1 MTTNFGPIALIGGWE
16 HTRGCEPID
25 LKVLEIMGL
34 SKPVVT
40 VVPAASSER
49 MVPIATER
57 AQLYWQR
64 MGGLLKVALPGRDD
78 PSQIRDALDEADI
91 IVLTGGQSERI
102 RFALHNTPAWE
113 QIVRRW
119 AQGAAVVGS
128 SMGLMELFELRFKV
142 WPPRPLSLVPGLG
155 LLNGHVAVPHF
166 EKYGLRWWSPR
177 VARRLGDLKILGLDE
192 RTGLVGRAGR
202 FHVVG
207 NGNVTVLGAGVRSVY
222 HAGSEVELELW
233 RPGSGAA
240 PVALG

>member
-1 MTTNFGPIALIGGWE
+1 MSPNSGPVALIGGWE

-25 LKVLEIMGL
+25 LKVLEIIGR
-34 SKPVVT
+34 SEPVVT

-57 AQLYWQR
+57 AQVYWQR
-64 MGGLLKVALPGRDD
+64 LGGLLKVALPGRDD
-78 PSQIRDALDEADI
+78 PSQIRDAIEEADI

-102 RFALHNTPAWE
+102 RYALHHTPTWE
-113 QIVRRW
+113 QIVARW

-155 LLNGHVAVPHF
+155 LLHGHVAVPHF

-177 VARRLGDLKILGLDE
+177 VARRLGELKILGLDE
-192 RTGLVGRAGR
+192 RTGLVGREGS

-207 NGNVTVLGAGVRSVY
+207 KGRVTVLGAEDHSVY
-222 HAGSEVELELW
+222 PAGSEIDLKLW

-240 PVALG
+240 PAALG